1 MSMTQ
6 PCYYYYYS
14 RDGQQGSWSHLWTW
28 QASDHSDSKRFG
40 ISLGMV
46 MVMLCFAL
54 GGSVI
59 RVDEATRVSIGF
71 SFPPNGGHLLAN
83 RRFLDPRSVGGVHH
97 VIRWTSYSI
106 YDVGCTTTSPTK
118 MKTEM
123 HARGGSLRNAQTHR
137 DKGAPI
143 PFSTTTP
150 PTENTSSPTDAAAKL
165 DALIQ
170 AIDKGGQNILYF
182 AYGANMDPS
191 VLTGKRG
198 VMPLASLPA
207 QAIAFADTGN
217 GKRPRSSNRDGG
229 VIHPGMCL
237 CFCHRA
243 GRCKHEC
250 LQRAS
255 LKFSLQATET
265 FPV

>member
-97 VIRWTSYSI
+97 VI
-106 YDVGCTTTSPTK
+106 C
-118 MKTEM
+118 
-123 HARGGSLRNAQTHR
+123 
-137 DKGAPI
+137 
-143 PFSTTTP
+143 
-150 PTENTSSPTDAAAKL
+150 
-165 DALIQ
+165 
-170 AIDKGGQNILYF
+170 
-182 AYGANMDPS
+182 
-191 VLTGKRG
+191 
-198 VMPLASLPA
+198 
-207 QAIAFADTGN
+207 
-217 GKRPRSSNRDGG
+217 
-229 VIHPGMCL
+229 
-237 CFCHRA
+237 
-243 GRCKHEC
+243 
-250 LQRAS
+250 
-255 LKFSLQATET
+255 
-265 FPV
+265 